1 LATNQNSSPS
11 PAPIALELPSLE
23 HTTSSAELLTAFRA
37 AAAGARVILDYYHRG
52 VEMRSKLNE
61 QAHNLVSDADVHAEQ
76 AIAAAILADFP
87 THTLLG
93 EEELSG
99 NVEADDLW
107 IVDPLDG
114 TNNFAH
120 RIPHFAVS
128 IAYYRLGRA
137 VCGVVVNPVR
147 GDWYW
152 ATVGGGAFHNGQ
164 RMQVNSQAS
173 LNRAM
178 IGCGFYYDRG
188 AMMESTL
195 AAIHAFFKQ
204 QIHGIRR
211 FGTAALDLCH
221 VADGLYGV
229 FFEYQLMAWDFA
241 AGRLILE
248 EAGGTITTGLGADLP
263 LAKTCILASNSLL
276 HPAALEIVAAHHPSQ
291 GPRDHGA
298 Q

>member
-1 LATNQNSSPS
+1 VAPNQNFSSPPVS
-11 PAPIALELPSLE
+11 IPLELPSLDQA
-23 HTTSSAELLTAFRA
+23 TAPAELLTAIRA
-37 AAAGARVILDYYHRG
+37 AAAGSRVILDYFQRG

-61 QAHNLVSDADVHAEQ
+61 PAFNLVSDADVQSEQ
-76 AIAAAILADFP
+76 AIASAILADFP

-99 NVEADDLW
+99 SVEADDLW
-107 IVDPLDG
+107 IIDPLDG

-128 IAYYRLGRA
+128 IAYYRRGRA

-152 ATVGGGAFHNGQ
+152 ATHGGGAFHNGQ

-178 IGCGFYYDRG
+178 VGCGFYYDRG
-188 AMMESTL
+188 VMMESTL

-241 AGRLILE
+241 AGRLIVE
-248 EAGGTITTGLGADLP
+248 EAGGTITTALGADLP
-263 LAKTCILASNSLL
+263 LAKTCILASNTRL
-276 HPAALEIVAAHHPSQ
+276 HPAGLEIVAAHHPSCSQ
-291 GPRDHGA
+291 
-298 Q
+298 QTQ